1 MLKPYCSKC
10 PKNTESKNPKFAKKK
25 GKMGDSKYINHDELN
40 EAYFQHDMAYEDFKD
55 LPRRTTADKIL
66 RDEAFNNSK
75 NVKYD
80 GY

>member
-1 MLKPYCSKC
+1 MQQ
-10 PKNTESKNPKFAKKK
+10 KK

-40 EAYFQHDMAYEDFKD
+40 AAYFQHDMAYGDFKD
-55 LPRRTTADKIL
+55 LPKRTTADKIL

>member
-1 MLKPYCSKC
+1 MQQ
-10 PKNTESKNPKFAKKK
+10 KK
-25 GKMGDSKYINHDELN
+25 GKMGDSKYINPDELN
-40 EAYFQHDMAYEDFKD
+40 DAYFQHDMAYGDFKD
-55 LPRRTTADKIL
+55 LPKRTTADKIL